1 MRIGSYTIP
10 DLRLFPKIYEAVK
23 LIYENY
29 QLEEIEDEDAVARLV
44 GHKSANSGA
53 WLSKKADMRLYGL
66 LEPRTIKLTPL
77 AEKLTYGTEQEKQE
91 AINKAVLNV
100 PLWKELYSKF
110 GVELPESN
118 FWVQLQRITGVT
130 ALEAQK
136 YADSIRKAYLED
148 VKHIKVERKETKV
161 SAKEVSG
168 KTSTETLI
176 PTSIEAQAEI
186 VKGLVI
192 QGAYKIAKDF
202 IDFIESKAKT
212 QKETPEKGN

>member
-1 MRIGSYTIP
+1 MGSIT
-10 DLRLFPKIYEAVK
+10 K
-23 LIYENY
+23 NY
-29 QLEEIEDEDAVARLV
+29 WC
-44 GHKSANSGA
+44 HC
-53 WLSKKADMRLYGL
+53 
-66 LEPRTIKLTPL
+66 
-77 AEKLTYGTEQEKQE
+77 
-91 AINKAVLNV
+91 
-100 PLWKELYSKF
+100 
-110 GVELPESN
+110 
-118 FWVQLQRITGVT
+118 
-130 ALEAQK
+130 LEAQK